1 MKIISPMYR
10 NFIIGCGLLL
20 TVVSCQKAADTP
32 SQNTTVQAIVSTDSS
47 DVAGRLQVEV
57 RNTNNTGSVANAT
70 VSLFLNYDDVLRN
83 YALYRISSSSSG
95 QVDFGFVLQGNYYL
109 TGSAVISGITR
120 TDTTVVQIIP
130 KRTNTRFLFLR

>member
-1 MKIISPMYR
+1 MYR
-10 NFIIGCGLLL
+10 NFIIGSFLLL
-20 TVVSCQKAADTP
+20 TVISCQKAADTP
-32 SQNTTVQAIVSTDSS
+32 SQNTTVQTIVSTDSS

-57 RNTNNTGSVANAT
+57 RNTTNTGSVANAT

-83 YALYRISSSSSG
+83 YALYRISSSSTG

-109 TGSAVISGITR
+109 TGSAVISGRTR